1 MIIREE
7 DTRTAALMGCG
18 ACEKLKNS
26 RVAVFGLGGVGGSLC
41 EALARAGV
49 GALDIFDG
57 DTVALSNI
65 NRQVIALHSN
75 VGRPKAEVA
84 KERILDI
91 NPDCEVRAFSVFYLT
106 ENAEEYPLDKYDYIA
121 DAVDNVSA
129 KVELAVRAS
138 LAGVPIISAMGA
150 GNKLDPTRFEVAD
163 IYDTQVCPLAKVM
176 RKELKA
182 RGVKQMKTVY
192 SKEVARKNN
201 EGVIGSVSFVPTVSG
216 LIMAGEII
224 KDITGV
230 R

>member
-1 MIIREE
+1 
-7 DTRTAALMGCG
+7 MGSG
-18 ACEKLKNS
+18 ACEKLRNA

-49 GALDIFDG
+49 GELDIFDR

-65 NRQVIALHSN
+65 NRQIIALHSN
-75 VGRPKAEVA
+75 VGRPKTEVA
-84 KERILDI
+84 RERILDI
-91 NPDCEVRAFSVFYLT
+91 NPECKVRAYQVFYLP
-106 ENAEEYPLDKYDYIA
+106 ENADEYPLDKYDYIA
-121 DAVDNVSA
+121 DAIDNVSA
-129 KVELAVRAS
+129 KLELAIRADA
-138 LAGVPIISAMGA
+138 AGVQIISAMGA

-182 RGVKQMKTVY
+182 RGIKRMKTVY
-192 SKEVARKNN
+192 SKEVARKNDQ
-201 EGVIGSVSFVPTVSG
+201 GVIGSVSFVPTTMG